1 MTPKII
7 QEITDEQDRQVVLH
21 GEQSEL
27 PDLLCEL
34 PDLLWLTILT
44 EEVGE
49 VAKECIDKLNGDY
62 ETTVNLR
69 KEIVE
74 AVAVGVTWLE
84 ALDKRM
90 ENL

>member
-21 GEQSEL
+21 GEQSGH
-27 PDLLCEL
+27 PDF
-34 PDLLWLTILT
+34 LWLTILT

-49 VAKECIDKLNGDY
+49 VAKECIDKLHGDY
-62 ETTVNLR
+62 KTTVNLR